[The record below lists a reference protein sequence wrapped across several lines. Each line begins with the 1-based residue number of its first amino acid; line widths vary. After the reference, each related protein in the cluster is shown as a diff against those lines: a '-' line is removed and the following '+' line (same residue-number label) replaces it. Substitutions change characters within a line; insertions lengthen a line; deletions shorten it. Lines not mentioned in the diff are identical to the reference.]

1 VDNAV
6 QKKEHTGQKM
16 PRYAIVVPHKPGVQE
31 WWRDAQERNLVLKL
45 EGFFDEERAYLSPKM
60 QK

>member
-1 VDNAV
+1 
-6 QKKEHTGQKM
+6 M